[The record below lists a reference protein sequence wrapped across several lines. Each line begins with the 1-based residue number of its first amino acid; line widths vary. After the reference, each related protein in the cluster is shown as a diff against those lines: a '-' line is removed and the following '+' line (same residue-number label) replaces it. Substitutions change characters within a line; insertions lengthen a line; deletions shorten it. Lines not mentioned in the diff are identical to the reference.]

1 MTGLAKRITTIIMA
15 ATLLLLTLPLSASA
29 ASTVINV
36 SDASELNAAF
46 SQINSNGGEFT
57 VSLQADIAGTITVNH
72 DDAVVTVIGNGHSLS
87 ANTTIANVYKGT
99 LNLGDGN
106 TADTQ
111 ERRSFPRRSRY
122 YLWQPLKIHFYLY
135 NFRFNAKIE

>member
-1 MTGLAKRITTIIMA
+1 MQKEEVMTGLAKRITTIIMA

-87 ANTTIANVYKGT
+87 AKTTIANVYKGT

-122 YLWQPLKIHFYLY
+122 YLC
-135 NFRFNAKIE
+135 FRNKRCL